1 MRAPSLVLVALVGFV
16 ASATYDGYKV
26 YKLVPQTEVQ
36 RAYLNSLAASPDF
49 DFWSKID
56 RLGNPVTVMVSP
68 RWQRR
73 FEGHL
78 KVNNIDY
85 EVVIEDVE
93 SSIEAERKYHLS
105 QPALKS
111 GRISFTQYQRHSAIN
126 DYLTELVKQYPSIVS
141 LENIGQSYQKRDMV
155 VIRISTGS
163 SNPAKPVIFVDAGIH
178 AREWIAPAT
187 ALYLINQLVENS
199 ANRYLIENI
208 DWIIL
213 PSANPDGYEY
223 SWTNDRLWRK
233 TVSPGTLCN
242 GCDPNRNFDF
252 HWMETGAS
260 SWECS
265 ETYAGSRAFSEVET
279 RNLRDYILK
288 TPNIKAYLTL
298 HSYGQYL
305 LYPWGYG
312 NVLPSNWR
320 ELDDLGQ
327 KVNDAIRAVSGTR
340 YTVGSST
347 QVLYAAAGASDD
359 WAMGVAG
366 IDLVYT
372 IELPG
377 GGSYGFDLPAS
388 RIQGVVVETFEGFK
402 VYADYVLNN
411 RK

>member
-1 MRAPSLVLVALVGFV
+1 
-16 ASATYDGYKV
+16 
-26 YKLVPQTEVQ
+26 
-36 RAYLNSLAASPDF
+36 
-49 DFWSKID
+49 
-56 RLGNPVTVMVSP
+56 
-68 RWQRR
+68 
-73 FEGHL
+73 
-78 KVNNIDY
+78 
-85 EVVIEDVE
+85 
-93 SSIEAERKYHLS
+93 
-105 QPALKS
+105 
-111 GRISFTQYQRHSAIN
+111 
-126 DYLTELVKQYPSIVS
+126 
-141 LENIGQSYQKRDMV
+141 MV